1 MQTII
6 KTNNNVTLVGRVTR
20 VKEFG
25 KDVAGITIAMDNG
38 RDKIGNDKP
47 STFVE
52 VKSFEPKVYGLLK
65 TGMLVMITAHLS
77 NNSYEKNG
85 ETIYTMDVVADCI
98 EFLES
103 KAVVEAREAAKATA

>member
-6 KTNNNVTLVGRVTR
+6 RTNNQVSLIGRVTR

-25 KDVAGITIAMDNG
+25 KDVAGITMAIDNG
-38 RDKIGNDKP
+38 RDKKGNDRP
-47 STFVE
+47 STFIE
-52 VKSFEPKVYGLLK
+52 FKCFAPTVYNNLK
-65 TGMLVMITAHLS
+65 PGMLLMVTAHLN

-85 ETIYTMDVVADCI
+85 ETIYSLDVVADCI

-103 KAVVEAREAAKATA
+103 KATVEAREAAKATA

>member
-1 MQTII
+1 MKTIAR
-6 KTNNNVTLVGRVTR
+6 TNNQVTLVGRVTK

-25 KDVAGITIAMDNG
+25 KDVAAVTLAMDNG
-38 RDKIGNDKP
+38 RDREGKEIP

-52 VKSFEPKVYGLLK
+52 TKCFAPSIYNNLK
-65 TGMLVMITAHLS
+65 PGMLIMMTAHLN

-85 ETIYTMDVVADCI
+85 EKIYSLDVVADCV